1 MKNLLLIVL
10 VFVSVSV
17 VAQQKELRTFFDNGT
32 VKSVYIYS
40 SSENYHVTNYFTNGK
55 MMETGQFVNGKM
67 DGVWTSFNEQ
77 AVQTGEA
84 TYSEGVKTGDWKIFD
99 ASGAIRYKI
108 TYANNR
114 IVTATN
120 FDQAGKLVAESH
132 SR

>member
-40 SSENYHVTNYFTNGK
+40 SSENYGVTNYFTNGK
-55 MMETGQFVNGKM
+55 VMETGQFVNGKM

-84 TYSEGVKTGDWKIFD
+84 TYSEGVKIGDWKIFD